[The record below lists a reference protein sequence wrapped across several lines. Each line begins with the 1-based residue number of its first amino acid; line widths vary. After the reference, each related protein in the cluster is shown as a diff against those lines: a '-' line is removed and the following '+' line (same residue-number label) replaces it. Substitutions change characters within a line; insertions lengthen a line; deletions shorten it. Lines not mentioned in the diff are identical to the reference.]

1 MITLQD
7 LRNGDQAQ
15 ATDAGPSGTRRR
27 PERREQSEHALRCNS
42 AHKYKLNAAHK
53 RQLAE
58 RLLQRV
64 PMVYLLDLQE
74 LATISADDC
83 DYPYRVGR
91 PGGGEFYHRSSRT
104 RIARPDDVLLHPYW
118 STML

>member
-15 ATDAGPSGTRRR
+15 ATDAGPSGTRRQ

-42 AHKYKLNAAHK
+42 AHK
-53 RQLAE
+53 RQLAG

-91 PGGGEFYHRSSRT
+91 PGGGEFYHRSSRA

>member
-15 ATDAGPSGTRRR
+15 ATDAGPSGTRRQ

-42 AHKYKLNAAHK
+42 AHK
-53 RQLAE
+53 RQLAG

-83 DYPYRVGR
+83 E
-91 PGGGEFYHRSSRT
+91 GEFYHRSSRT